1 MSFSLSISALQP
13 LLCTLPSRSHMPPTL
28 RLTTSFDL
36 LLIAIMYM
44 FMCLHKYRHCLL
56 SQSVYVVCVYIV
68 SEYQTLTKKA
78 GPYSKWRPSQKNH
91 KGTQQQK
98 SMNYGQAPK
107 DTSTSEVLHLMPR
120 EHYRRRHRKI
130 VRNRI
135 SGSLDNSFSWKGPK
149 KCLTYFSLK

>member
-1 MSFSLSISALQP
+1 
-13 LLCTLPSRSHMPPTL
+13 MPPTL

-78 GPYSKWRPSQKNH
+78 GPYSKWRPSQKKPQGDPTAEIHELWIGSKRYFYIRSPASNAQ
-91 KGTQQQK
+91 GTLQK
-98 SMNYGQAPK
+98 KAQK
-107 DTSTSEVLHLMPR
+107 DC
-120 EHYRRRHRKI
+120 
-130 VRNRI
+130 
-135 SGSLDNSFSWKGPK
+135 K
-149 KCLTYFSLK
+149 K